1 MNQRLSF
8 LTTFLMILAVP
19 VIGQD
24 RSDVIYPL
32 DDDPI
37 ACIITEVTEQVI
49 RYKHPENQEGPDY
62 ITRRDKALLIFKENG
77 DYLLPQEESAD
88 WVTGAG
94 EANHKIITKSDEVL
108 AAQFLEVE
116 GVDIKYQFNQQT
128 NQLPTEEVLLVIYK
142 DGRHE
147 LYDSPVKVANG
158 LAKVG
163 AQMSEVATSSEPL
176 VPETPEKANDNSRPS
191 TAESLV
197 NEPAGET
204 IDLTPEQKA
213 HFEEMAEVKAQDFGK
228 YLRIISNK
236 KEDEEDK
243 LYAIKA
249 AVKLF
254 INDSVKVEVSS
265 VNQEE
270 KRQFLVPEYL
280 DRLRMLPYDEVKLTW
295 LNAQLV
301 SQLRPG
307 QDGKWYG
314 VIATRQLF
322 RGYLDNKIV
331 YQDVTDKNIEVVL
344 ARYEVF
350 DEGIKKQKWDVF
362 LSDIGVQQTREK

>member
-1 MNQRLSF
+1 MKKKLPL
-8 LTTFLMILAVP
+8 LTTSLLILAMP
-19 VIGQD
+19 LIGQD

-77 DYLLPQEESAD
+77 DYLLPQKESAD
-88 WVTGAG
+88 WVSGAS
-94 EANHKIITKSDEVL
+94 ETNHKIITKSDEVL
-108 AAQFLEVE
+108 TAEFLEVE
-116 GVDIKYQFNQQT
+116 GVNIKYQINQQT
-128 NQLPTEEVLLVIYK
+128 NELPTEEVLLVIYK

-147 LYDSPVKVANG
+147 LYDSPDKVANG
-158 LAKVG
+158 LSQVG
-163 AQMSEVATSSEPL
+163 AQMSEVASNGGQAAVSE
-176 VPETPEKANDNSRPS
+176 PS

-197 NEPAGET
+197 NEPADDM
-204 IDLTPEQKA
+204 IDLTEEQKA
-213 HFEEMAEVKAQDFGK
+213 HFEEMAEVKANDFGK

-243 LYAIKA
+243 LYAIEA

-254 INDSVKVEVSS
+254 IDDSVKITVSS
-265 VNQEE
+265 VNREE
-270 KRQFLVPEYL
+270 KRQFIVPEYL
-280 DRLRMLPYDEVKLTW
+280 DRLRMLPYDKVELIW
-295 LNAQLV
+295 MRAQLV
-301 SQLRPG
+301 SRLRPG
-307 QDGKWYG
+307 QDGKYYG
-314 VIATRQLF
+314 VIAAQQLF
-322 RGYLDNKIV
+322 RGYIDNKIQ

-350 DEGIKKQKWDVF
+350 DEGVKKQKWDVF

>member
-1 MNQRLSF
+1 MKKKLSL
-8 LTTFLMILAVP
+8 LTTSLLILAMP
-19 VIGQD
+19 LIGQD

-49 RYKHPENQEGPDY
+49 RYKHLENQEGPDY
-62 ITRRDKALLIFKENG
+62 ITRRDKSLLIFKENG
-77 DYLLPQEESAD
+77 DYMLPQEESAD

-108 AAQFLEVE
+108 SAEFLEVE
-116 GVDIKYQFNQQT
+116 GVNIKYQINQQT
-128 NQLPTEEVLLVIYK
+128 NELSTEEVLLVIYK

-147 LYDSPVKVANG
+147 LYDSPDEVADG
-158 LAKVG
+158 LSQVG
-163 AQMSEVATSSEPL
+163 VQMSEVAGNSGQDSVSE
-176 VPETPEKANDNSRPS
+176 PS

-197 NEPAGET
+197 NEPTEEM
-204 IDLTPEQKA
+204 IDLTEEQKA
-213 HFEEMAEVKAQDFGK
+213 HFEQMAEVKANDFGK

-243 LYAIKA
+243 LYAIEA

-254 INDSVKVEVSS
+254 IDDSVKITVSS
-265 VNQEE
+265 VNREQ

-280 DRLRMLPYDEVKLTW
+280 DRLRMLPYDKVELIW
-295 LNAQLV
+295 MRAQLV
-301 SQLRPG
+301 SRLRPG
-307 QDGKWYG
+307 QDGKYYG
-314 VIATRQLF
+314 VIAAQQLF
-322 RGYLDNKIV
+322 RGYVDNKIQ

-350 DEGIKKQKWDVF
+350 DEGVKKQKWDVF